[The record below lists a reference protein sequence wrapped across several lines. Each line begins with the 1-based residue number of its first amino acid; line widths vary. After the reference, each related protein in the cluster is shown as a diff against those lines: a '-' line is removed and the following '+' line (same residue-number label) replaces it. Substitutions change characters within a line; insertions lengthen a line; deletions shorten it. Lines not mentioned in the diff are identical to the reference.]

1 MDLYC
6 KDCNV
11 FVCWLCLKDDH
22 KDHKTLT
29 LQEITAIQK
38 DLLSKTLDDIEK
50 LRCNAKEKKQQE
62 EIALKIKSDGE
73 KAKEEVQNATKKLVK
88 ILLEH
93 EQQLLNEIQKSI
105 AKADRNLRVIRHIPA
120 TQEYIRNILEKGL
133 VSEMVDIQQEDSSN
147 KFTYNPF
154 KGGSS
159 ELVFEPNKEL
169 SEQVNAGLGKVRL
182 QSCKSDPMLST
193 IQVDGPLEALKKAK
207 LTVETKTSAGEPNNE
222 PSDDVDVQ
230 IRPEDDVK
238 VEERK
243 MTSGGKIEVEFIP
256 QVAGQLTAQVQVNG
270 NAVSNSPLVMDVKP
284 QHMEEIAGD
293 SKLKS
298 ALNTGS
304 RYFTGIAVNKTNSR
318 IAVAHWN
325 SNCVR
330 VFNMDGDL
338 LLTYGSKG
346 SGQGQLC
353 YPHGL
358 AFLNET
364 DLVIADCGNHRICIV
379 NTITGTLVK
388 TFGRRGNGNGE
399 FSLPWGVH
407 VDDDCNIVVTDRG
420 NNHVQVFTKNGEYK
434 YQFSLSNQGGFSPCC
449 IVTHNGL
456 FYVSDYSN
464 KVIHVIEMKDN
475 SPTRISTI
483 GGNGHAAGQ
492 LLVPWGLAI
501 DNNHNLLFFIGGWI
515 RRGFGNT

>member
-1 MDLYC
+1 
-6 KDCNV
+6 
-11 FVCWLCLKDDH
+11 
-22 KDHKTLT
+22 
-29 LQEITAIQK
+29 
-38 DLLSKTLDDIEK
+38 
-50 LRCNAKEKKQQE
+50 
-62 EIALKIKSDGE
+62 
-73 KAKEEVQNATKKLVK
+73 
-88 ILLEH
+88 
-93 EQQLLNEIQKSI
+93 
-105 AKADRNLRVIRHIPA
+105 
-120 TQEYIRNILEKGL
+120 
-133 VSEMVDIQQEDSSN
+133 MVDIQQEDSSN

-169 SEQVNAGLGKVRL
+169 SQQVNAGLGKVRL
-182 QSCKSDPMLST
+182 CCKSDPMLST
-193 IQVDGPLEALKKAK
+193 IQVDGHLEALKKAK
-207 LTVETKTSAGEPNNE
+207 LTVETKTSAGELNNE

-243 MTSGGKIEVEFIP
+243 MRSCGKIEVEFIP

-284 QHMEEIAGD
+284 QHMDGISGD

-304 RYFTGIAVNKTNSR
+304 RNFSGIAVNKTNSR
-318 IAVAHWN
+318 IAVADWN

-338 LLTYGSKG
+338 LLTYGRKG
-346 SGQGQLC
+346 SGQGQLYC
-353 YPHGL
+353 PAEL

-364 DLVIADCGNHRICIV
+364 DLVIADCGNHKICIV

-388 TFGRRGNGNGE
+388 TFGCHGNGNGQ
-399 FSLPWGVH
+399 SSHPRGVH
-407 VDDDCNIVVTDRG
+407 VDDDCNIVVSDRD
-420 NNHVQVFTKNGEYK
+420 NHRVQVFTKNGEYK
-434 YQFSLSNQGGFSPCC
+434 YQFSLSNQGGFSPWCT
-449 IVTHNGL
+449 VTHNGL
-456 FYVSDYSN
+456 FYVSDASN

-483 GGNGHAAGQ
+483 GGNCHTAGQ
-492 LLVPWGLAI
+492 LQGPMGLAI
-501 DNNHNLLFFIGGWI
+501 DNNHNLLDNGSSVPFDDFIVLLMCLI
-515 RRGFGNT
+515 DRNSRELTIAFLDERGLRNPNCMVRSRCCYLLSRFIKAHKNHMHNYVDDVLKRLQTLLITSADNGYQHLSADEQWWWGSDNDDDDDDKDDDDANHHDVA